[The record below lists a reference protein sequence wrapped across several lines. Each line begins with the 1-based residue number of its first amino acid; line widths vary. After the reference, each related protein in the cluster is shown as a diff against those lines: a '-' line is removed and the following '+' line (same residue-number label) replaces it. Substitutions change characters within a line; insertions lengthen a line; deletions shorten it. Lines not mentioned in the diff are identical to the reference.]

1 MLHFIIEKPM
11 IDLEE
16 TMENTILI
24 ADDHKEITD
33 ILMTYLLQNGFNPI
47 VAHDGFEAI
56 EKFNKYPITLMLLD
70 IMMPKKDG
78 YEVLKEIRSI
88 SNVPIIMITAKGEE
102 GDKILGL
109 DYGADDYIVKPFS
122 PKEVIARINAV
133 LRRVVMTPEIPSM
146 QILKCHDL
154 AINMDTYKV
163 TVNNEPLNLT
173 KKEIDILWVL
183 ASNPN
188 KVFSRDELLD
198 LVWGYDYYGDMRTVD
213 THVKRLRAKL
223 CLSETH
229 PWHIKTIWGV
239 GYTFETH

>member
-1 MLHFIIEKPM
+1 
-11 IDLEE
+11 
-16 TMENTILI
+16 MENIVLI

-33 ILMTYLLQNGFNPI
+33 ILMTYLLQNGFSPI
-47 VAHDGFEAI
+47 VAHDGLEAL
-56 EKFNKYPITLMLLD
+56 EKFHKFPVMLILLD

-78 YEVLKEIRSI
+78 YEVLKEIRST

-102 GDKILGL
+102 GDKVLGL

-133 LRRVVMTPEIPSM
+133 LRRVVTTPMTPSS
-146 QILKCHDL
+146 QQLKVYDL
-154 AINMDTYKV
+154 EINMDTYKV
-163 TVNNEPLNLT
+163 NLSGLPINLT

-183 ASNPN
+183 ASHQN

-223 CLSETH
+223 NLSDEH

-239 GYTFETH
+239 GYTFEAH